1 VSKFSRTL
9 LILLISSI
17 AGGVAIGPWG
27 VSSASAQTYTQL
39 QVLLPGETADPGSA
53 GGKNGQPAAQT
64 IGVAFEILVR
74 ACDSSW
80 NTQSSITSQ
89 IEILSSD
96 ATATLPAT
104 AQMSGGEVR
113 FTVTLNA
120 AGQFDFQ
127 ARDLTDTTIPDGLS
141 AVVQA
146 VLLQGFEFARITQKN
161 QYAGQPMSIELWAVD
176 PSGQL
181 VTGFD
186 GAVRLRELTSFGE
199 GRIEPAT
206 VDLVNGY
213 WSGQVRMYRAD
224 ETSINRGNVN
234 MYALLDND
242 PSRNGTSD
250 PFTVHPGT
258 FSRLQLVVPGQTA
271 EPGSVSGVSGSPA
284 TQGAGQAFTVDVYAT
299 DDYWNPL
306 PSGDTARLISSDP
319 LASTPLT
326 SALVNGFN
334 QFTVSLGT
342 VGSATLTI
350 SDQTN
355 GSITGM
361 TSPAIPVIP
370 DAINGFAVDAF
381 ATPVQAGDPVTVTIR
396 ATDGSGNTVPT
407 YAGEAN
413 LAANTGP
420 GSISP
425 DRVLF
430 TNGVWTGQMTFRGA
444 GGAVSFSCS
453 DFSAPPSFGTSTNF
467 VVLPGSFA
475 KMMVRLPGETAR
487 GGTATGLSG
496 APVDQNA
503 GTAFDV
509 TIRAVDEFWN
519 RVPTVNDQVALSSTD
534 AFANF
539 PTGITLLNGEVTVP
553 ATLSKAGY
561 QTISAVDTDQTQI
574 TGHTSTQVLV
584 LPGTY
589 SRVLILAPGEII
601 AHGTAEGR
609 AGTPTDQSINF
620 SFAVTVYATD
630 QWWNPVPTITDV
642 VRLTSGDPL
651 AQLASDTALTDG
663 MALLDVRLATGGFQ
677 QITVQNVSQ
686 PSMPTSTTE
695 VRAISSGFHLEAEI
709 SSAQVQAGELFDLT
723 VKVTNDAGSVIQE
736 INTAVTLTVS
746 NAASGDPGRGDLLV
760 AQFQLLQGQRTVP
773 IHYTFAEAILI
784 TATDDL
790 NHDPAV
796 TEVIT
801 VSPGNPDHIAMSS
814 DPPWVGGGKNA
825 IIHAQVLDAFENGV
839 PIQPVSFTL
848 LTSAFG
854 TLSILD
860 TETTATGI
868 ADADY
873 LSPREPGM
881 ATIEATSGLLTQQLQ
896 IETALVDPQA
906 AGGSITNYPNPFHP
920 GESPTTIAY
929 KLSDNASVKLRIY
942 TMTGGLVFEER
953 FEPMTLGGS
962 VGLNTITWD
971 GKNGDN
977 QTVASGG
984 YIVEVHAEGNGET
997 LHLMRRKVGVVR

>member
-1 VSKFSRTL
+1 MSKFSRTL

-39 QVLLPGETADPGSA
+39 QVLLPGETADPGSVD
-53 GGKNGQPAAQT
+53 GKTGQPRAQT
-64 IGVAFEILVR
+64 LGVAFEILVR

-80 NTQSSITSQ
+80 NTQTAITSQ

-96 ATATLPAT
+96 ATATLPGT
-104 AQMSGGEVR
+104 AQMAAGEVR
-113 FTVTLNA
+113 FIVTLNA

-127 ARDLTDTTIPDGLS
+127 ARDLTDPTIPDGFS
-141 AVVQA
+141 AQVAA

-161 QYAGQPMSIELWAVD
+161 QYAGQPMAIELWAVD

-181 VTGFD
+181 VPGFD

-206 VDLVNGY
+206 VNLVDGY
-213 WSGQVRMYRAD
+213 WSGQVTMYRAD

-258 FSRLQLVVPGQTA
+258 FSRIQLVVPGQTA
-271 EPGSVSGVSGSPA
+271 EPGSVSGASGSPA

-306 PSGDTARLISSDP
+306 PSGDTVRLISSDP

-370 DAINGFAVDAF
+370 DAINGFAIDAF

-407 YAGEAN
+407 YTGEAN

-425 DRVLF
+425 DRILF
-430 TNGVWTGQMTFRGA
+430 TNGVWTGQMVFRGA
-444 GGAVSFSCS
+444 GGAVAFTCS
-453 DFSAPPSFGTSTNF
+453 DFSSPPNFGTSANF
-467 VVLPGSFA
+467 VVLPGPFA
-475 KMMVRLPGETAR
+475 KMLVRLPGETPQ
-487 GGTATGLSG
+487 GGTATGLTG

-503 GTAFDV
+503 GTGFDV

-519 RVPTVNDQVALSSTD
+519 RVPTINDQVALSSSD
-534 AFANF
+534 LFANF
-539 PTGITLLNGEVTVP
+539 PTGITLLNGEVTVQV
-553 ATLSKAGY
+553 TLSKAGY
-561 QTISAVDTDQTQI
+561 QTITAVDTDQSQI

-584 LPGTY
+584 LPGAY
-589 SRVLILAPGEII
+589 SRILILAPGEVI

-609 AGTPTDQSINF
+609 AGAPTDQSINF
-620 SFAVTVYATD
+620 SFTVTVYATD
-630 QWWNPVPTITDV
+630 QWWNPAPGITDV

-651 AQLASDTALTDG
+651 AQLPSDTALIDG
-663 MALLDVRLATGGFQ
+663 VVQLDVRLATGGFQ
-677 QITVQNVSQ
+677 QITVENVTQ

-709 SSAQVQAGELFDLT
+709 SSSQVQAGELFDLT
-723 VKVTNDAGSVIQE
+723 IKVTNDAGSVIQE
-736 INTAVTLTVS
+736 INTAVTLSVS
-746 NAASGDPGRGDLLV
+746 NAATGDPGRGELLV
-760 AQFQLLQGQRTVP
+760 TQFQLLQGQRTVP
-773 IHYTFAEAILI
+773 IHYTFAEGILI

-790 NHDPAV
+790 DHDPAV

-801 VSPGNPDHIAMSS
+801 VSPGDPDHIAMWS
-814 DPPWVGGGKNA
+814 DPSWVGGNKNA
-825 IIHAQVLDAFENGV
+825 TIHAQVLDAFENGV
-839 PIQPVSFTL
+839 PIQSVSFVL
-848 LTSAFG
+848 NGAG
-854 TLSILD
+854 TLTPID
-860 TETTATGI
+860 FETDAAGI
-868 ADADY
+868 ARADY
-873 LSPREPGM
+873 LSPRTPGT
-881 ATIEATSGLLTQQLQ
+881 ALIDASSALLHQTLE
-896 IETALVDPQA
+896 IETALVNPQA
-906 AGGSITNYPNPFHP
+906 AGGSITNSPNPFHP

-929 KLSDNASVKLRIY
+929 KLSDNASVTMRIY
-942 TMTGGLVFEER
+942 TMTGGLVLEER
-953 FEPMTLGGS
+953 FAPGTLGGS
-962 VGLNTITWD
+962 VGLNTIEWD